1 MTDILDEARKM
12 LEGLPDGPWS
22 AGVLGR
28 TLHMV
33 WAKDG
38 YIVADCA
45 THHAK
50 HRENVA
56 RDFIIWSRT
65 GVPALIERV
74 AALEA
79 ENKRLRDAA
88 RDVIDVAT
96 DTYTAR
102 NGRRVSIQADDG
114 EKCWIIHSDQIELL
128 RGAIEVLAK
137 GGSDAE

>member
-12 LEGLPDGPWS
+12 LEGVPDGPWS

-38 YIVADCA
+38 YIVADCT

-79 ENKRLRDAA
+79 ENKRLREALRWQDA
-88 RDVIDVAT
+88 RD
-96 DTYTAR
+96 
-102 NGRRVSIQADDG
+102 GRIGTHGPGCHTFGPSHYECALV
-114 EKCWIIHSDQIELL
+114 EIE
-128 RGAIEVLAK
+128 RLAK

>member
-1 MTDILDEARKM
+1 MTGILDEARKM
-12 LEGLPDGPWS
+12 LEGVPEGPWS

-65 GVPALIERV
+65 GVTALIERV
-74 AALEA
+74 AALE
-79 ENKRLRDAA
+79 
-88 RDVIDVAT
+88 RDVGILLANIRCLEEACGET
-96 DTYTAR
+96 L
-102 NGRRVSIQADDG
+102 DG
-114 EKCWIIHSDQIELL
+114 EDAEMVREIE
-128 RGAIEVLAK
+128 REHDARAILAK